1 MREKH
6 EAVIQSWRGA
16 VMFSLRIRLL
26 PHSPDVILVGEDNDH
41 SGVWVLTQPTNDLV
55 KLAGFGLSGYFH
67 RLGNAQTT
75 LI

>member
-6 EAVIQSWRGA
+6 EAVIQSQRGA
-16 VMFSLRIRLL
+16 VMFP
-26 PHSPDVILVGEDNDH
+26 PHPPDVVLVGEDNDH
-41 SGVWVLTQPTNDLV
+41 SGVWVLTQPADDLV
-55 KLAGFGLSGYFH
+55 KLPGFGFSGYFH